1 MYQKDYI
8 LKLIE
13 QAAKLIQQILT
24 LNKDGKQKEALEIIN
39 ISYQSVFGLTKDEII
54 EQTAAKI
61 TTKFQNNSKNSLQ
74 LLELLSDFL
83 YQEALM
89 SENKDIQIKLLKK
102 SYDLIKYVDENDFEN
117 FSFIRKNKKESLFKV
132 LSEENQ

>member
-61 TTKFQNNSKNSLQ
+61 TTKFQNN
-74 LLELLSDFL
+74 
-83 YQEALM
+83 
-89 SENKDIQIKLLKK
+89 
-102 SYDLIKYVDENDFEN
+102 
-117 FSFIRKNKKESLFKV
+117 
-132 LSEENQ
+132 

>member
-117 FSFIRKNKKESLFKV
+117 FSFIRKNKKESLFKF